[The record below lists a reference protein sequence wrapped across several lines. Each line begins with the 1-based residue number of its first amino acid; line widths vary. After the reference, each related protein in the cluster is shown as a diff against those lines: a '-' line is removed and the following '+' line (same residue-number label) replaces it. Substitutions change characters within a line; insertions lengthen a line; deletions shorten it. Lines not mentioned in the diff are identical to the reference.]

1 VNSVQPRP
9 SFVSHVVSSIYLSR
23 RLIATGL
30 AVVLAVFF
38 GFHVMV
44 GRNGLNVYQ
53 AKRAEDKSLQ
63 KQIIILQQE
72 NERLQD
78 HVERL
83 KNDPDAIE
91 HEAREKL
98 HYARPDEVIWTL
110 NEQRKPSSA
119 SNDAP
124 QTLAAVTG
132 ARR

>member
-1 VNSVQPRP
+1 VNSVQPNL
-9 SFVSHVVSSIYLSR
+9 SFVSRVVSSIYRSR
-23 RLIATGL
+23 RLVATGL

-53 AKRAEDKSLQ
+53 AKRVEDKTLQ

-78 HVERL
+78 HVDRL

-110 NEQRKPSSA
+110 NEQRKAAPI

-124 QTLAAVTG
+124 QALASVTSAG
-132 ARR
+132 R